1 MPGGFQ
7 QDKLITYFP
16 CGIPI
21 LDDDVDA
28 LFVSLHV
35 IGSAGDTLVMQWST
49 DDNTCRFIVMRLQGG
64 VFRTVAVFE
73 PQSQPSDLLIYEA
86 LVSPGGN
93 QFLLRPSPVMCNR
106 FMKEIIQARPQ
117 DYVSV
122 INVETGVF
130 TTSSTR
136 HSTRN
141 DLDKG
146 QGHIDSEAQG
156 QSFHFAKCTHQKDLF
171 HNDSYDGVYAYDPRY
186 PSNRIA
192 VGGYYTD
199 KVYLFDLDREE
210 YLRESEASDELPQ
223 QMARL
228 VFSPDGRYIN
238 HEFYVY
244 LLYNEFFVQYCNK

>member
-64 VFRTVAVFE
+64 VYRTVAVYE
-73 PQSQPSDLLIYEA
+73 PQVQPADLLIYEA

-106 FMKEIIQARPQ
+106 FMKEIIQARPE

-122 INVETGVF
+122 INIETGVF
-130 TTSSTR
+130 TTGSTR
-136 HSTRN
+136 SQRTSN
-141 DLDKG
+141 DLDPD
-146 QGHIDSEAQG
+146 QSHTVSNSQSE
-156 QSFHFAKCTHQKDLF
+156 SFRFSKCTHQKDLF
-171 HNDSYDGVYAYDPRY
+171 HNESYDGVYAYDPRY
-186 PSNRIA
+186 SRNRIA

-199 KVYLFDLDREE
+199 KVYLFDLDLEE
-210 YLRESEASDELPQ
+210 CLCESEASDELPQ

-228 VFSPDGRYIN
+228 VYSPDGR
-238 HEFYVY
+238 
-244 LLYNEFFVQYCNK
+244 